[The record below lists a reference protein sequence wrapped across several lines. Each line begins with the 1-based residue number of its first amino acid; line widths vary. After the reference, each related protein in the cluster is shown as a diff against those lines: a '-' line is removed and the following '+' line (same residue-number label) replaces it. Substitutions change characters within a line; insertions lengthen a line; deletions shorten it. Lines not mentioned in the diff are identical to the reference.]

1 MIIDIVKVIEELIA
15 AREIEVE
22 RILLSPSK
30 ISVRRMP
37 RDTYI

>member
-1 MIIDIVKVIEELIA
+1 MVKVIEQLIA

-22 RILLSPSK
+22 RILLSPSE
-30 ISVRRMP
+30 ISVREMP